1 MSHTRVRR
9 LVGAAA
15 AAGALLVL
23 TAACGGHDTAG
34 APRTATS
41 TASGGSSSHGDV
53 AHAVDALATVQKRTD
68 SVYSARTDTTTT
80 MGSEVSMRV
89 TGSMDW
95 SNGMLADLQMTYT
108 GGSSLATMQ
117 KAGMASMK
125 IRYLP
130 DAYYVDLGP
139 AFAKKLG
146 GKEWFRYDSD
156 DLAKFSG
163 ASGAVA
169 KDQLDEGNPTRT
181 VDIVLASPDVRAV
194 GQETVR
200 GVPATHYRGTL
211 DVATVTRQST
221 PHLTAAQFQAVRQQ
235 LTKAGITTET
245 VDLWVSKDNLP
256 VESASRATS
265 KQGLLS
271 TRVFYSDYGLKVHV
285 AAPPA
290 SQTTDFSHLLDQAS

>member
-1 MSHTRVRR
+1 V
-9 LVGAAA
+9 
-15 AAGALLVL
+15 GALLVL

-41 TASGGSSSHGDV
+41 VTSTASGGSSFHGDA

-68 SVYSARTDTTTT
+68 SVYSARMDSTTT
-80 MGSEVSMRV
+80 MGSEVSMRI

-95 SNGMLADLQMTYT
+95 SHGMIADLRMTYT

-117 KAGMASMK
+117 KAGMASMET
-125 IRYLP
+125 RYLP

-139 AFAKKLG
+139 TFAKKFG

-156 DLAKFSG
+156 YLAKTRG
-163 ASGAVA
+163 AAGAA
-169 KDQLDEGNPTRT
+169 TKDEADEANPTRT
-181 VDIVLASPDVRAV
+181 VDIVLASPDVRTV

-211 DVATVTRQST
+211 DVATATRQSA

-235 LTKAGITTET
+235 LTKAGVTTET

-256 VESASRATS
+256 VKAASRAVT

-271 TRVFYSDYGLKVHV
+271 TTVFYSDYGLKVHV

-290 SQTTDFSHLLDQAS
+290 SQTTDFSHLLDPTS